1 MAGAKTVESW
11 FAGLDPHQSAIA
23 EALKARIEQLGPSL
37 SCKLAWGFP
46 CWSGS
51 ERIFSIVAQKDRCN
65 LQLFYGAALAAA
77 HPGRIEGT
85 GKALRHVKV
94 HAIAD
99 IDPELDRIIT
109 DAIELDA
116 TDPQRVR

>member
-37 SCKLAWGFP
+37 SCTLAWGFP

-51 ERIFSIVAQKDRCN
+51 ERIFSIAAQKDRCN
-65 LQLFYGAALAAA
+65 LQLFYGAALAAD

-94 HAIAD
+94 HSVDQIDAQLDQIIEAAI
-99 IDPELDRIIT
+99 R
-109 DAIELDA
+109 LDA
-116 TDPQRVR
+116 TDPRPVR